1 MQASKADDCSV
12 LNNLDE
18 ILESNLRAVFVIFVG
33 GGSPHDCAKGIGI
46 VASNGGKK

>member
-18 ILESNLRAVFVIFVG
+18 IFESTGNVRGIFVG

-46 VASNGGKK
+46 VASNGGKI